1 MVYLSAEEL
10 AELEKKY
17 RRYEF
22 VGKERDGLVA
32 FYSIETNSEYVAHGM
47 QEFEREYKTCELH
60 RLVKYLDIDVVCDVT
75 SSLSTKDID
84 NIVNILNFQEF
95 GD

>member
-10 AELEKKY
+10 AELEKNY

-22 VGKERDGLVA
+22 VGKERDSLVA
-32 FYSIETNSEYVAHGM
+32 FYTIETDSEFVAHGM
-47 QEFEREYKTCELH
+47 QEFEREYKTCVLH
-60 RLVKYLDIDVVCDVT
+60 KLVKYLDIDVVCDVT
-75 SSLSTKDID
+75 PALSSKDLD
-84 NIVNILNFQEF
+84 NIIDILNFQEF